1 MQLSGLTTLR
11 MHDFARFLPISSYD
25 IYFTYFE
32 SFSVKN
38 ASDRSRAS
46 FAEFGS

>member
-11 MHDFARFLPISSYD
+11 MHDFARVLPISSYD
-25 IYFTYFE
+25 IYFE

-38 ASDRSRAS
+38 ANDRSRAS